1 MTTPSAYSL
10 PHIYEI
16 AFDWRDVPGE
26 CDFLIK
32 EAERHLGHTVKS
44 AMELACGPAF
54 HVREMARRGIVSHG
68 MDLAPEMVGY
78 ANQQLR
84 DQNLAGQ
91 VFLGDMRNFAAPQ
104 TYDVVYILL
113 VSFAHLLSNQDILDN
128 LTCAANMLNPG
139 GIYIIST
146 AHPRDFYG
154 DKPVSDNV
162 ETSWT
167 SEREGVSVTTDW
179 GGTSQQYDPLTEID
193 EVTISYT
200 VTENGKTERHD
211 CPEKLRRLSFQT
223 LTALLRLNGRFAIA
237 NLLGDFDSAIPLTSA
252 EESARMIVVARKLD

>member
-1 MTTPSAYSL
+1 MTAPSAYSL
-10 PHIYEI
+10 PLIYEI
-16 AFDWRDVPGE
+16 AFDWRDIPAE
-26 CDFLIK
+26 CEFIIG
-32 EAERHLGHTVKS
+32 EAERHLGCKVES
-44 AMELACGPAF
+44 AIELACGPAL

-68 MDLAPEMVGY
+68 VDLSTEMVAY
-78 ANQQLR
+78 ANEQLKI
-84 DQNLAGQ
+84 QNLTGQ
-91 VFLGDMRNFAAPQ
+91 VFHGDMRSFVAPR

-113 VSFAHLLSNQDILDN
+113 VSFAHLLSNHDIMDN

-167 SEREGVSVTTDW
+167 SERKGVSVTTDW

-200 VTENGKTERHD
+200 VTESGKTTRYD

-223 LTALLRLNGRFAIA
+223 LTALFRLNGRFAIA